1 MCFAGFYLKEMTC
14 SVNTFNSYC
23 PWSWGILKFGEV
35 QPMCNKCM
43 CVKKMVH
50 PSSLCSSALAVYR
63 ASCTPSSPATL
74 NCPCP
79 WTRVT
84 SCHPPRHATP
94 MPMAADRWRIDIQT
108 HTAIGI
114 HLLGRWLPEHCGH
127 IRWMQKG
134 WWCALVGT
142 SHNCSPGARWA
153 HSSMI
158 FQKMTTSRKA
168 STSNPRRWESMIVK
182 IYTYLSLEWVHQ
194 ASI

>member
-14 SVNTFNSYC
+14 SVNTLNSYC

-50 PSSLCSSALAVYR
+50 PSSLCSFALAVYR
-63 ASCTPSSPATL
+63 ESCTPSSPATL

-127 IRWMQKG
+127 IRWMREG
-134 WWCALVGT
+134 WWCALVGAL
-142 SHNCSPGARWA
+142 HNCSPGARWA
-153 HSSMI
+153 HSLMI
-158 FQKMTTSRKA
+158 FRK
-168 STSNPRRWESMIVK
+168 WQLQGK
-182 IYTYLSLEWVHQ
+182 HQ
-194 ASI
+194 QVTQGGERVW

>member
-14 SVNTFNSYC
+14 SVNTLNSYC

-84 SCHPPRHATP
+84 SCHPPRQC
-94 MPMAADRWRIDIQT
+94 RWPQ
-108 HTAIGI
+108 IGEGLTFKLI
-114 HLLGRWLPEHCGH
+114 LL
-127 IRWMQKG
+127 
-134 WWCALVGT
+134 
-142 SHNCSPGARWA
+142 S
-153 HSSMI
+153 
-158 FQKMTTSRKA
+158 
-168 STSNPRRWESMIVK
+168 
-182 IYTYLSLEWVHQ
+182 
-194 ASI
+194 ASIFSGVDCLSIAAISAGCERDDGVPWLAPCIIARLGHVEPTLWWFSENDNFKESINK